1 MTATINPFQPGA
13 PVKHHDAQAAGI
25 GKLSLL
31 LQHRSRE
38 QRSSFATSRWNDLRH
53 SIFFG
58 QLVPATSDFLKS
70 FASAGKLHHEA
81 TGLWVALSFV

>member
-13 PVKHHDAQAAGI
+13 PIKHHDTQTAGI
-25 GKLSLL
+25 GKLPLL
-31 LQHRSRE
+31 LQHRPRE
-38 QRSSFATSRWNDLRH
+38 QRSFFTTSRWNDLRH
-53 SIFFG
+53 SVLFG

-70 FASAGKLHHEA
+70 FASAGKLHHKA